1 MEPKR
6 HSERWGGARAL
17 EIVYYTIAAVV
28 LYLAADR
35 IVDAAERMAG
45 RRFEQRSIY
54 FFVLLSV
61 MAVGSFYVIR
71 QLTT

>member
-1 MEPKR
+1 M
-6 HSERWGGARAL
+6 

-28 LYLAADR
+28 LYLVADR
-35 IVDAAERMAG
+35 IVDTAERMAG
-45 RRFEQRSIY
+45 RRFELRSIY